1 MSEYIKILARLCRAH
16 SGQAGKYATRG
27 ATAQEVSD
35 ILTAAGGQH
44 RVLDI
49 GDPKVFDD
57 KMPTVV
63 SGIEHLQ
70 LWQLDQLVDS
80 ISNVRFRN
88 ILIFPITSGDDQ
100 QDMTEVPSILWT
112 R

>member
-1 MSEYIKILARLCRAH
+1 MSSEIKNLARLCRSH

-35 ILTAAGGQH
+35 MLTSEGGQH

-49 GDPKVFDD
+49 GDPRVFDD

-63 SGIEHLQ
+63 GGIEHLQ

-88 ILIFPITSGDDQ
+88 ILIFPILDS
-100 QDMTEVPSILWT
+100 ENESPSILWT